1 MYVLTVKKDTPI
13 DDNLLTFWGTTTE
26 TMSWEEYVKSLDVNI
41 VSVEY
46 HTHTIITFKKEEHI
60 SWFLLRWS

>member
-1 MYVLTVKKDTPI
+1 MNVLTVKNDTQI
-13 DDNLLTFWGTTTE
+13 DDNLLNFWDTITE

-46 HTHTIITFKKEEHI
+46 YKHTTITFKKEEHI